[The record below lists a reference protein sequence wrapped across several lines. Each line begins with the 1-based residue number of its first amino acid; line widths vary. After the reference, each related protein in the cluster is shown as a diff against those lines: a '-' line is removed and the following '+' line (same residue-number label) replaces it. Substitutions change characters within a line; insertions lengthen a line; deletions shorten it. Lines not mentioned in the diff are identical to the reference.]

1 MAVLTSPM
9 SPLPTL
15 FQTAPFLARCDAK
28 PSRSTVLPQEQE
40 TGDQT
45 DFPFSR
51 PKQAS
56 SSTNLGPSLLSK
68 NMTIQLESDP
78 ERRLMRVPQEDKT
91 TAVFAELPATGKF
104 MWEHA
109 LLVQLLLC

>member
-1 MAVLTSPM
+1 MALLTSPM
-9 SPLPTL
+9 SPLSALLQPS
-15 FQTAPFLARCDAK
+15 PFLGFCEKRA
-28 PSRSTVLPQEQE
+28 SWSITTTQHQEN
-40 TGDQT
+40 GDQT

-51 PKQAS
+51 PKPL
-56 SSTNLGPSLLSK
+56 SSTANLGPSLLSK

-91 TAVFAELPATGKF
+91 AAVFAELPATGKF

-109 LLVQLLLC
+109 LLVQ